1 MNQFLRSQNLLILE
15 RPGTIKNYKYEL
27 NDPVKLKT
35 IVNDSLISG
44 KLTMIDDSTIIINQ
58 ITPVRLS
65 DIGKVYRTRWGF
77 TFLQGLFITAGVPY
91 LLISTINGII
101 NNDNP
106 LVPKETLIISG
117 SLIAAGAMIT
127 PLTGRKFKTDN
138 KRWRMRILDFT
149 E

>member
-1 MNQFLRSQNLLILE
+1 MRHFPKSLVLFCFLITLNQFLRSQNLLILE

-65 DIGKVYRTRWGF
+65 DIGRVYRTCWGF
-77 TFLQGLFITAGVPY
+77 TFLQGLFLTTGVPY

-101 NNDNP
+101 I
-106 LVPKETLIISG
+106 LK
-117 SLIAAGAMIT
+117 
-127 PLTGRKFKTDN
+127 TG
-138 KRWRMRILDFT
+138 
-149 E
+149 